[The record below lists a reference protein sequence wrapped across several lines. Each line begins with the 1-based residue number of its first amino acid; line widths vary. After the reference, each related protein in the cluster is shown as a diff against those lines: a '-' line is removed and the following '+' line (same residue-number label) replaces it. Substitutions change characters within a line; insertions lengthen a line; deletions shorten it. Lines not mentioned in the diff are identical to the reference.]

1 VARTAGYLSAREA
14 AAILGVRPATLY
26 AYVSRGLVRSEAT
39 GGRARRYHAAD
50 VAALKRKHEARDP
63 AIAAEQALSFGTP
76 VLDSAI
82 TLILDGKLYY
92 RGGDATRLAR
102 EAALS
107 EVAARLWEADAAAIF
122 APDNLPSLGAD
133 FRQPERAVAGL
144 LPIERCL
151 ALLPVAAAADPR
163 ALDLAPAAVRRT
175 GARLLRLI
183 TAIVAG
189 REPSAEPGD
198 AVLAEA
204 WGKTAAGDRP
214 LLRAAL
220 ILCADHE
227 LNVSAFTARCA
238 ASARASP
245 YNAVIAGLA
254 ALQGTRHGGE
264 SEAADAFLGEA
275 LAAADPAALIA
286 LRLKRG
292 ERIPGFGHPLY
303 PAGDPRARLLLD
315 MLEEQKRPLLR
326 EGRDIAAAASRLID
340 RPPNVDFALGL
351 LRRSLGLPEGAAL
364 GLFAVGRSMG
374 WLAHSLEQYA
384 AGRLIRPRARYV
396 GTAPAPP

>member
-1 VARTAGYLSAREA
+1 MARSARHYLSAREA
-14 AAILGVRPATLY
+14 AAALGVRPATLY

-39 GGRARRYHAAD
+39 GGKARRYHAAD
-50 VAALKRKHEARDP
+50 IAALKRKSEARHP
-63 AIAAEQALSFGTP
+63 AAAVKQALSFGAP

-92 RGGDATRLAR
+92 RGKDAVRLAR
-102 EAALS
+102 EATLS
-107 EVAARLWEADAAAIF
+107 DVAALLWQAEAAAMF
-122 APDNLPSLGAD
+122 AGDNLPALGAD
-133 FRQPERAVAGL
+133 FRTAARAVAGL

-163 ALDLAPAAVRRT
+163 ALDLTPLSLART
-175 GARLLRLI
+175 SARLLRLL

-189 REPSAEPGD
+189 RDPAPEPAD
-198 AVLAEA
+198 AALAEA
-204 WGKTAAGDRP
+204 WDVAAPPGRA

-275 LAAADPAALIA
+275 LAIADPAALIA
-286 LRLKRG
+286 QRLKRG

-315 MLEEQKRPLLR
+315 MIEEQKRPLVG
-326 EGRDIAAAASRLID
+326 EARDIAAAAARIID
-340 RPPNVDFALGL
+340 VPPNVDFALGV
-351 LRRSLGLPEGAAL
+351 LRRSLRLPEGAAL
-364 GLFAVGRSMG
+364 GLFAVGRSIG
-374 WLAHSLEQYA
+374 WLAHSMEQYA
-384 AGRLIRPRARYV
+384 EGHIIRPRARYV
-396 GTAPAPP
+396 GPAPS

>member
-1 VARTAGYLSAREA
+1 MRKNANYLSAREA
-14 AAILGVRPATLY
+14 AAVLGVRPATLY

-50 VAALKRKHEARDP
+50 IAALKRKRAARDP

-82 TLILDGKLYY
+82 TLILDGKLFY
-92 RGGDATRLAR
+92 RGSDAIRLAR
-102 EAALS
+102 TASLS
-107 EVAARLWEADAAAIF
+107 EVAARFWEADAAVIF
-122 APDNLPSLGAD
+122 APDNLPELGAD
-133 FRQPERAVAGL
+133 FRTAERAVRSL
-144 LPIERCL
+144 LPVERCL
-151 ALLPVAAAADPR
+151 ALLPIAAAGDPR
-163 ALDLAPAAVRRT
+163 ALDLSPPAVART
-175 GARLLRLI
+175 AARLLRLV

-189 REPSAEPGD
+189 REPAAEPGD

-204 WGKTAAGDRP
+204 WRKKETEDRA

-245 YNAVIAGLA
+245 YHAVIGGLA

-275 LAAADPAALIA
+275 LAAADPATLIA
-286 LRLKRG
+286 QRLKRG

-315 MLEEQKRPLLR
+315 MMEEQGRPLLR
-326 EGRDIAAAASRLID
+326 EARRVAAAAGRLID
-340 RPPNVDFALGL
+340 RPPNVDFTLGV
-351 LRRSLGLPEGAAL
+351 LRRSLRLPEGAAL
-364 GLFAVGRSMG
+364 GLFAIGRSVG
-374 WLAHSLEQYA
+374 WLAHAMEQYA
-384 AGRLIRPRARYV
+384 SGRLIRPRARYV
-396 GTAPAPP
+396 GAGPAPS